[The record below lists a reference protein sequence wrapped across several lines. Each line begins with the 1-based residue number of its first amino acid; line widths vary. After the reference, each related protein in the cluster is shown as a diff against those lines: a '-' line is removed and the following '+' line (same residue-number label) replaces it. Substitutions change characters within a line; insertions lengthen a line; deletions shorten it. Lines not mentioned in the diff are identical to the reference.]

1 MVQRTNELRADG
13 SSVQCNTRTI
23 AMARITQIASVAI
36 GLMTQ
41 GILLGIV
48 IGA

>member
-1 MVQRTNELRADG
+1 MTLI
-13 SSVQCNTRTI
+13 TR
-23 AMARITQIASVAI
+23 IASVAI

-41 GILLGIV
+41 TILVGIV